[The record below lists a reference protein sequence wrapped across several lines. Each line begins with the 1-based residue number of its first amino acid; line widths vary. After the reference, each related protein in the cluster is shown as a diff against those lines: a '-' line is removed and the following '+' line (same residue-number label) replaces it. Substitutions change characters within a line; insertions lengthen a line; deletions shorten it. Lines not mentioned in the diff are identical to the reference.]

1 MSMTYFYAR
10 EQAQAE
16 LKFFKQVPHAVPNH
30 TRDPRFDRSAP
41 LAAWHAATATAASPR
56 SPDSAR
62 LRSLGGWGSPGE
74 SLIAHPCG
82 KRNELVCRCSRGMGT
97 KET

>member
-1 MSMTYFYAR
+1 MSMHSRTYYTAMSMTYFYAR
-10 EQAQAE
+10 EAEAE
-16 LKFFKQVPHAVPNH
+16 LKNFKQVRHMPNH

-62 LRSLGGWGSPGE
+62 LRSLGGWGSPG
-74 SLIAHPCG
+74 ARG
-82 KRNELVCRCSRGMGT
+82 KPHSAPVW
-97 KET
+97 ETE